1 MNEIF
6 LLKSVISEVWVCLL
20 FKKIMTEM
28 SPVICWNTVTS
39 FVYTEFFFL
48 PLYFLIFYCLSQLL
62 THCIFSLIVSLEE
75 IYPLFQACVQL
86 MYFHS
91 LGGKSNVLIF
101 KLFFDIN
108 FRFSPCIIIVNHF
121 YCPTNALNYTKLRG

>member
-86 MYFHS
+86 MYFHA
-91 LGGKSNVLIF
+91 LGGKSNILIF

-121 YCPTNALNYTKLRG
+121 YCPTKALNYTKLRG